1 MSGKPYTADMAIP
14 HQEMEVEEIK
24 DSDISIKLLE
34 MGIMPGKTLTLLYI
48 APLGDPLAFQLGDSM
63 IALRK
68 QEAKLILVVNRKE
81 IFS

>member
-1 MSGKPYTADMAIP
+1 MSNKRYTADMAVP
-14 HQEMEVEEIK
+14 HQEMEIEEIQ
-24 DSDISIKLLE
+24 DSDIAIKLLE

-68 QEAKLILVVNRKE
+68 NEAKMVGVVSRKA
-81 IFS
+81 FA

>member
-1 MSGKPYTADMAIP
+1 MSSKPYTADMAIL

-24 DSDISIKLLE
+24 DSDVSIKLLE

-68 QEAKLILVVNRKE
+68 QEAKLIIVVNRKE
-81 IFS
+81 IVS